1 MFISISFNQK
11 MNVRNNIQKHFKMKH
26 HANNHCK
33 LAVIF
38 MLPILWCEWNN

>member
-1 MFISISFNQK
+1 
-11 MNVRNNIQKHFKMKH
+11 MKY

>member
-1 MFISISFNQK
+1 
-11 MNVRNNIQKHFKMKH
+11 MKY

-38 MLPILWCEWNN
+38 MLPILWCEWNNYHYIHSCEPGLL